1 MGRIIAG
8 YVRVSTLKQK
18 NDGVSVDMQKEMI
31 IKHALMME
39 LVKEADEIEFFI
51 DDGYSGKS
59 LERPKIKELIEK
71 IKKDEVYAVI
81 CYDLS
86 RLSREM
92 FDSNSLLRMFNNH
105 GAALKCIYDQT
116 SIKTASDRFSTNIK
130 ILNNQYE
137 RERIVERTNDG
148 LLSIA
153 ESGRYPCGG
162 IVSFGYFRGED
173 KNIYIHPADSKIVR
187 RMFKMAKKG
196 YSIDDIR
203 ITVNAISNSRNI
215 IFDNAHIRRI
225 LKNKIYTGLLH
236 YKGKDYT
243 DIVPRIIEDSL
254 FDEAQRV
261 TRRYSKTGEGYIY
274 NQRLYCK
281 SCGKFFINTH
291 GTSATGQRY
300 NYYKCPE
307 CNAIISENKLDTVFA
322 EQEPDASVS
331 KMKAELVNNIEYQL
345 KLLNTRIRTIK
356 NKYLKELINDE
367 DYIELLKP
375 INKAMDRLEDK
386 KREIDRVTINKQ
398 RYGDMRSCEEKYK
411 YVRNNV
417 DKIIIEPETKK
428 IYKIL
433 MK

>member
-1 MGRIIAG
+1 
-8 YVRVSTLKQK
+8 
-18 NDGVSVDMQKEMI
+18 
-31 IKHALMME
+31 
-39 LVKEADEIEFFI
+39 
-51 DDGYSGKS
+51 
-59 LERPKIKELIEK
+59 
-71 IKKDEVYAVI
+71 
-81 CYDLS
+81 
-86 RLSREM
+86 
-92 FDSNSLLRMFNNH
+92 
-105 GAALKCIYDQT
+105 
-116 SIKTASDRFSTNIK
+116 
-130 ILNNQYE
+130 
-137 RERIVERTNDG
+137 
-148 LLSIA
+148 
-153 ESGRYPCGG
+153 
-162 IVSFGYFRGED
+162 
-173 KNIYIHPADSKIVR
+173 
-187 RMFKMAKKG
+187 MAKKG

-307 CNAIISENKLDTVFA
+307 CNTIISENKLDTVFA

-345 KLLNTRIRTIK
+345 KLLNTRIRRIK
-356 NKYLKELINDE
+356 NKYLKEL
-367 DYIELLKP
+367 
-375 INKAMDRLEDK
+375 
-386 KREIDRVTINKQ
+386 
-398 RYGDMRSCEEKYK
+398 
-411 YVRNNV
+411 
-417 DKIIIEPETKK
+417 
-428 IYKIL
+428 
-433 MK
+433 